1 MELLAKLK
9 NYDAYPKT
17 LEDFRI
23 RTFSGAAV
31 SILSGLIMVLL
42 FLAELQLYL
51 RVEVQPQLLVDPNRG
66 EKLRINFDI
75 VFPALPCACM
85 LLHGSHRCYS

>member
-1 MELLAKLK
+1 
-9 NYDAYPKT
+9 
-17 LEDFRI
+17 
-23 RTFSGAAV
+23 V
-31 SILSGLIMVLL
+31 SIVSGLIMVLL

-85 LLHGSHRCYS
+85 